1 VKYLNRVKIGLGK
14 LVIAYFERRRRRI
27 TKDRSTKTEEL
38 MVLSVSLAICK
49 GLKRRIRQ
57 SSA

>member
-1 VKYLNRVKIGLGK
+1 MKYLNRVKIGLGK
-14 LVIAYFERRRRRI
+14 LVIAYFERRRRI

>member
-1 VKYLNRVKIGLGK
+1 MKYLNRVKIGLGK
-14 LVIAYFERRRRRI
+14 LVIAYFERRRRI

-57 SSA
+57 SST